1 MFSKSDPSEN
11 IYYYFDIFYLNI
23 ENKNLGQS
31 PESVGILDTWL
42 AKMPRMM

>member
-31 PESVGILDTWL
+31 PESEGIRHMASKDG
-42 AKMPRMM
+42 R